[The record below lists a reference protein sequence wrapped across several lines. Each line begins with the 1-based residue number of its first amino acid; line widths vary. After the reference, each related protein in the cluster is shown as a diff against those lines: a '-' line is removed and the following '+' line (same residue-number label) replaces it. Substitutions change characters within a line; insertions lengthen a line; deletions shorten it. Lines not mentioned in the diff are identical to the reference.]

1 MKTSLTGN
9 ATITTNTARVID
21 SRITGIRW
29 QRRSADAAAQPVL
42 QVAHS
47 WSQGTQHGVE
57 WVDVPTV
64 DANGNPVPVKP

>member
-1 MKTSLTGN
+1 VKTSLTGN

-29 QRRSADAAAQPVL
+29 QQRGTATVL
-42 QVAHS
+42 QVSHA
-47 WSQGTQHGVE
+47 WQQGTQHGVE

-64 DANGNPVPVKP
+64 DANGNPVTVKS